1 MSPQEQ
7 SNLAAEESWFSQ
19 ISVPCSQS
27 IIPVVFGYR
36 PQTVVTEMEGILYI
50 STPRPGAKCGGGAGI
65 AFCSDRFTFSK
76 LNVFIPNH
84 WRDIKKIILCS
95 VYSPPNSR
103 KNNLL
108 IDHISITYNTL
119 KIQHPEAEIIICGDK
134 NNLDEKKIISLDHN
148 FRQVTTPG
156 KTSGCIQL
164 SQTYAAMIT
173 HQL

>member
-1 MSPQEQ
+1 MVVA
-7 SNLAAEESWFSQ
+7 LALHSFHIFKAEYLYTKPLEGHKKDYFMFS
-19 ISVPCSQS
+19 VL
-27 IIPVVFGYR
+27 
-36 PQTVVTEMEGILYI
+36 TT
-50 STPRPGAKCGGGAGI
+50 
-65 AFCSDRFTFSK
+65 K
-76 LNVFIPNH
+76 L
-84 WRDIKKIILCS
+84 
-95 VYSPPNSR
+95 
-103 KNNLL
+103 NLL

-164 SQTYAAMIT
+164 SQTYAAIIT

>member
-1 MSPQEQ
+1 MFQLSFVLQ
-7 SNLAAEESWFSQ
+7 
-19 ISVPCSQS
+19 
-27 IIPVVFGYR
+27 
-36 PQTVVTEMEGILYI
+36 
-50 STPRPGAKCGGGAGI
+50 
-65 AFCSDRFTFSK
+65 FCSCMNLIAATRAEGGLVLYS
-76 LNVFIPNH
+76 LH
-84 WRDIKKIILCS
+84 
-95 VYSPPNSR
+95 SPPNSR
-103 KNNLL
+103 KDNLL

-119 KIQHPEAEIIICGDK
+119 KIQHPEAGIIICGDK